1 MICRRQRLRQQVKFF
16 AGLEA
21 DGFSG
26 SDGDLSTGARIA
38 SDTGLSWLDRE
49 DAEAAKLDAIALDE
63 RPFHA
68 FEDGVDSRFGFGA
81 WQSGAFDNPLY
92 QVLLNH
98 LSEDPSLW
106 IP

>member
-1 MICRRQRLRQQVKFF
+1 MEFL

-21 DGFSG
+21 DGLSG
-26 SDGDLSTGARIA
+26 SDGDFSAGAGVSPDA
-38 SDTGLSWLDRE
+38 GLAWLDSE
-49 DAEAAKLDAIALDE
+49 DAEAAKLDAVALDE
-63 RPFHA
+63 GSFHA
-68 FEDGVDSRFGFGA
+68 FEDGIHGRFSFRT
-81 WQSGAFDNPLY
+81 WQSGAFDNPLD

>member
-1 MICRRQRLRQQVKFF
+1 MEFF
-16 AGLEA
+16 TGLEA
-21 DGFSG
+21 NCLAGGDRDFSA
-26 SDGDLSTGARIA
+26 GAGIA
-38 SDTGLSWLDRE
+38 TDPGLSRLDGE
-49 DAEAAKLDAIALDE
+49 DTEASQFDAIALHQ
-63 RPFHA
+63 RSLHA
-68 FEDGVDSRFGFGA
+68 FEDGVNSRFGFGA